1 VPTAQSSSEE
11 WAPIL
16 VNDEH
21 GAPVAMLAAM
31 TGVSRIFQVET
42 SEMKEINTMASLAM
56 TLPLLPG
63 KTGDWKS
70 WTQEMAGTRLSE
82 FRASRKR
89 LGIIRE
95 ASFLQQTPQGDMAM
109 LYIEAEDI
117 GRAFQGLATSQGPF
131 DVLFRQKTQ
140 EFFGFDLA
148 QPPSGPLPET
158 VFDWRAD

>member
-1 VPTAQSSSEE
+1 M
-11 WAPIL
+11 AP
-16 VNDEH
+16 
-21 GAPVAMLAAM
+21 
-31 TGVSRIFQVET
+31 
-42 SEMKEINTMASLAM
+42 LAM
-56 TLPLLPG
+56 ALPLLPG
-63 KTGDWKS
+63 KTEAWKR
-70 WTQEMAGTRLSE
+70 WVQEMAGARLSE
-82 FRASRKR
+82 FQSSRKR

-109 LYIEAEDI
+109 LYIEAQDI
-117 GRAFQGLATSQGPF
+117 AYALQGLATSQEPF